1 MTAGLEAEHCAK
13 CEKVVYEAEGLPAGN
28 LNCSKSF
35 AFTLVYRN
43 QKPLKIFANSYKL
56 IEIFISIGGVK
67 YHKKC
72 MKCAT
77 CNRKLD
83 SRSFCIDKKEIF
95 CTVCLKKNRL
105 QESPKIYS
113 DTTAIAP
120 GEEKGCPRQVK
131 QNFLRFSWA
140 ALLFC
145 LSV

>member
-28 LNCSKSF
+28 LSYSKQF
-35 AFTLVYRN
+35 RIYLGN

-131 QNFLRFSWA
+131 QNFLRFLWD
-140 ALLFC
+140 ALYYFA
-145 LSV
+145 

>member
-28 LNCSKSF
+28 LSCSKKFCIYF
-35 AFTLVYRN
+35 AKDLFYRN

-120 GEEKGCPRQVK
+120 GEEKGCPRQV
-131 QNFLRFSWA
+131 NRII
-140 ALLFC
+140 
-145 LSV
+145 